1 MSEERLQCYRGA
13 MKSIG
18 SIIKELEKKYN
29 ISIDPKENIFYV
41 YGYFGGLLF
50 IADSIEHIE
59 KEMNKI
65 YKTKKKLEAK

>member
-1 MSEERLQCYRGA
+1 MSEERLICV
-13 MKSIG
+13 KG
-18 SIIKELEKKYN
+18 SIKSLGAVLKELEKKYN
-29 ISIDPKENIFYV
+29 ISIDPKENLFYV

-50 IADSIEHIE
+50 IADSIPTIE